1 VETGTDRFAH
11 TTVIGTGMMGPG
23 IALALAQGGCQVAL
37 YGRTPESTHRGL
49 ARLTAALSFLVDTQI
64 MAADTAHAIRQN
76 VHTETDLAT
85 AVQDAGLVVES
96 IIEDLAAKRA
106 LFAQL
111 GPLCGVQTL
120 FTSDTSG
127 LLITDITAGLPWA
140 DRCATTHFWNPPH
153 LMPLVEITQGAQ
165 TSDATV
171 DALVALLRRCGKA
184 PVVARKDVPGQ
195 IANRF
200 QHALLREA
208 IFMIQEGI
216 ASAEDIDTALK
227 LGPGRRWPVYGL
239 LEHQDMVGLDLAL
252 AVQQALVPSLCR
264 ADAPLPYLLDLVRA
278 GNLGVKTGHGLYDWT
293 QRSPAALA
301 ARRDAFLCMLAR
313 DWSDDA
319 DVPGKDNVPGS

>member
-1 VETGTDRFAH
+1 VETGGDRFAR
-11 TTVIGTGMMGPG
+11 TAVIGTGMMGPG
-23 IALALAQGGCQVAL
+23 IALTLAQGGSRVTL
-37 YGRTPESTHRGL
+37 YGRTPASIHQGL
-49 ARLTAALSFLVDTQI
+49 ARLTAALTLLVDTRI
-64 MAADTAHAIRQN
+64 LAADEARVIRASI
-76 VHTETDLAT
+76 HTETNLAA

-96 IIEDLAAKRA
+96 IVENLAAKRA

-111 GPLCGVQTL
+111 GALCGVETL
-120 FTSDTSG
+120 VASNTSG
-127 LLITDITAGLPWA
+127 LLITDIAEGLPWA

-153 LMPLVEITQGAQ
+153 LMPLVEITQGAH
-165 TSDATV
+165 TANATV

-195 IANRF
+195 IANRL

-208 IFMIQEGI
+208 VYMIQEGI
-216 ASAEDIDTALK
+216 ASAADIDLALK

-264 ADAPLPYLLDLVRA
+264 ADAPLPYLLDLVRT
-278 GNLGVKTGHGLYDWT
+278 GTLGVKTGHGFYDWT
-293 QRSPAALA
+293 QRSPTALA

-313 DWSDDA
+313 DWSGDEEA
-319 DVPGKDNVPGS
+319 TPPAPATS